1 MKVIPVKKED
11 LLTELGKNS
20 RLIKLTVES
29 KKSVTKEV
37 GSIPVREVI
46 DNMINPKSE
55 EFFFK
60 VIEEEYNEQS

>member
-20 RLIKLTVES
+20 RLIKLTVEA

-37 GSIPVREVI
+37 NNIPVGEII
-46 DNMINPKSE
+46 DNMTNSKPD

-60 VIEEEYNEQS
+60 IEEDNENEQS

>member
-20 RLIKLTVES
+20 RLIKLTVEA

-46 DNMINPKSE
+46 DNMIEP
-55 EFFFK
+55 
-60 VIEEEYNEQS
+60 